1 MKNTKNNKN
10 KTTKTKQKTLKKR
23 TISRHK
29 KLKKK
34 SKITRRRYQKGGD
47 INEDEISEIINFFTN
62 KPYINQLNFQ
72 DECKSSPTFTSF
84 FKNDI
89 DKCEGIFLAISSK
102 SRIVSKMIEKVNS
115 QSNFNIDDLTD
126 YIELHNCS
134 IPNTN
139 NTNVNL
145 DIQRAVQEIFKE
157 LYGIDKVI
165 NQVTNIK
172 SNLTSEQEDKK
183 ATILQNLDQ
192 LSQNTQEKENYDTFM
207 NYLLSIYFGVN
218 TKPIQEEECKKVHII
233 FTLSILIPKLVE
245 LKQAG
250 DLDVSDVMFNK
261 LLKQIITIFI
271 NYIKSLDRV
280 INSSTNTQQQQQH
293 GGGIGV
299 FLFSMALIIVGA
311 VLSGTGVGISAGGPL
326 LGIGILMLLASPF

>member
-29 KLKKK
+29 KLKNK

-47 INEDEISEIINFFTN
+47 IDQDEISDIINFFTT

-72 DECKSSPTFTSF
+72 SECNSSPTFTSF

-89 DKCEGIFLAISSK
+89 NKCEVIFLEITSK
-102 SRIVSKMIEKVNS
+102 SRIVHKMIEKVNS
-115 QSNFNIDDLTD
+115 QSNFNINDLTN
-126 YIELHNCS
+126 YIESHNCS

-139 NTNVNL
+139 NTNVNPE
-145 DIQRAVQEIFKE
+145 IQIAVQEIFKE

-165 NQVTNIK
+165 NQVTNIE
-172 SNLTSEQEDKK
+172 SNLTPEQITQK
-183 ATILQNLDQ
+183 ASILQKLSQ
-192 LSQNTQEKENYDTFM
+192 LPQNTQEKENYDKFM

-218 TKPIQEEECKKVHII
+218 TKPIQDEECKKVHII
-233 FTLSILIPKLVE
+233 FTLSILIPKLIE
-245 LKQAG
+245 LKQNG
-250 DLDVSDVMFNK
+250 DLDVTDVMFNT
-261 LLKQIITIFI
+261 LLKQIINIFI
-271 NYIKSLDRV
+271 NYIKSFDSV
-280 INSSTNTQQQQQH
+280 INISRNTQQQQQ

-299 FLFSMALIIVGA
+299 FLFGMALIIVGA